1 MGGGDKGF
9 MKKNEKTDSEEIKEK
24 IKEAEKKVDECEDK
38 KEEIEKEVN
47 DYKAKADEYYEQLLR
62 LKAEFENYRKR
73 VEKEK
78 KELLE
83 WGRYDLMQHMLPV
96 YEMMNMAKDHLT
108 SPNSSIDDI
117 KTGLNMIFA
126 EFDKLFK
133 SEGLTQIDIL
143 NKKYDPMLCEIVA
156 TVDGS
161 EEDDN
166 KVVDIVQPGYLIN
179 GRLIKPAKVKIA
191 KKKEEVIDDKN
202 LDKSDVKKEDS
213 NHND

>member
-1 MGGGDKGF
+1 

-47 DYKAKADEYYEQLLR
+47 DYKAKADEYYDQLLR